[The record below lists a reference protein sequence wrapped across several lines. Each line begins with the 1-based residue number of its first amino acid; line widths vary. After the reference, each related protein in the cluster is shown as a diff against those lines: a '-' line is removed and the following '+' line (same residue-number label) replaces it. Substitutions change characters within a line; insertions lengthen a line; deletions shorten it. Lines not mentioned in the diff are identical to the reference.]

1 MKTTGKMKEPESIKR
16 IITRNL
22 LLVTSIL
29 TVIIVMVMIAVQ
41 VFYAQKN
48 AYDDA
53 ADRFVQIRHLLD
65 DNRSDRFAVQED
77 LEKKY
82 LRNAH
87 IAAFMIENH
96 PELQG
101 DAEKLRGIAEVLQ
114 LDEICIFD
122 KTGLLYGG
130 THPEYYG
137 MTFDSGEQ
145 MSFFKP
151 MLEDKTL
158 ELCQDMTENTYD
170 GRKMQYAA
178 VWSDSG
184 EFIVEVGKNAEDSA
198 LLMEKYDLSYIFS
211 LIRVTS
217 EAEFYAADSET
228 GEIMGSTVTE
238 DIGKNLADIGL
249 KLSRIQQ
256 EKKGFH
262 AEVNGEKCHCVFQA
276 DGKVLLGRIVPNRVI
291 YSAVVP
297 RTLEF
302 AIVLLLVV
310 MGLIYAIIKYM
321 DRIIIRSIQKIN
333 GKLLYITEGYLDER
347 IELEDNLEFSQLS
360 QYINEMVESL
370 ADKVQQRERFFNIVA
385 QHSNRTLY
393 SFDLDSGRT
402 KLWSEN
408 SGEKDILAHIYSGE
422 YTHEALEE
430 NEYIL
435 KESRNDVKT
444 FFNDIYNG
452 TPSGEMNVHIALED
466 GEKKWFSFMYS
477 VIFDGDRPV
486 TALISIED
494 ITEDHER
501 EIAHRRFI
509 ESNVAEVEQSISYME
524 ADLTADVIE
533 KHTGQELWSKSL
545 AEGKSYSE
553 YTGTYSIG
561 VDEETNIQ
569 LRSMYCIESLLSAY
583 EEGRRNIEHVWKMQ
597 RAEDTIWVQAK
608 TELAEDPYSGHIKA
622 YVIMTDV
629 TQQQEEQQKMKLRA
643 DYDTMTGLLR
653 KEVGEQRIQEY
664 LAGDHRENGIM
675 IILDMDDLKGINDEL
690 GHRMGDEAISGI
702 ARVMR
707 EYFNSDDI
715 LVRAGGDEF
724 VALIKN
730 RQHME
735 NMGDFMTGLLKKLAT
750 ISVGEH
756 NEKTV
761 HCSAGC
767 AAISAGDR
775 SYDDVFK
782 RADVALYHVKR
793 NGKNNYAFYTPE
805 MEQANYEFRSKKLLS
820 MKNIDKFGM
829 VEMQNLLD
837 TIIKFYQLVLSVNV
851 SANTY
856 HIMEEIKEGVFAAV
870 PDFGVLD
877 DFVVMSGSAVHP
889 EDRDMFYNKLSRK
902 ALIEAY
908 ERGEDK
914 VQHTF
919 RFQTKEQM
927 RKVECMVNFYVD
939 ENGDICDFTILRWAD

>member
-1 MKTTGKMKEPESIKR
+1 MTDKKMKEPESIKK
-16 IITRNL
+16 ILTRNL
-22 LLVTSIL
+22 LLITSIVAL
-29 TVIIVMVMIAVQ
+29 IIVIVMTVMQ
-41 VFYAQKN
+41 VFYAQKK

-53 ADRFVQIRHLLD
+53 GDRFVQIRHLMD
-65 DNRSDRFAVQED
+65 DNRSDRVVVEDD
-77 LEKKY
+77 LENKY
-82 LRNAH
+82 LRNAR
-87 IAAFMIENH
+87 IAAFMIQNH

-101 DAEKLRGIAEVLQ
+101 NPEALREIAAVLQ

-122 KTGLLYGG
+122 ETGLLYDG

-145 MSFFKP
+145 MAFFKP
-151 MLEDKTL
+151 MLEDKSL
-158 ELCQDMTENTYD
+158 ELCQDIKQNTYD
-170 GRKMQYAA
+170 DRMMQYAA
-178 VWSDSG
+178 VWSESG
-184 EFIVEVGKNAEDSA
+184 EFIVEVGKSAEDSA
-198 LLMEKYDLSYIFS
+198 MLLEKYDLSYIFS
-211 LIRVTS
+211 LLRVTG

-249 KLSRIQQ
+249 KLGRIQQ

-262 AEVNGEKCHCVFQA
+262 AEVNGEKCYCVFKA
-276 DGKVLLGRIVPNRVI
+276 DGKVLLGRIIPNRVI
-291 YSAVVP
+291 YSDVVP

-302 AIVLLLVV
+302 TVILFLVV
-310 MGLIYAIIKYM
+310 ASLIYAIIKYM
-321 DRIIIRSIQKIN
+321 DKLVIRNMQNIN
-333 GKLLYITEGYLDER
+333 GKLLYITEGYLNER
-347 IELEDNLEFSQLS
+347 IEMEDNLEFSQMS

-370 ADKVQQRERFFNIVA
+370 ADKVQQRENFFNIVT
-385 QHSNRTLY
+385 QHSDRILY
-393 SFDLDSGRT
+393 SFDLDSGTT
-402 KLWSEN
+402 KLWSDTGGAE
-408 SGEKDILAHIYSGE
+408 DILSHIYSGE
-422 YTHEALEE
+422 YTHEALED
-430 NEYIL
+430 NEFIL
-435 KESRNDVKT
+435 RESRNDVKA
-444 FFNDIYNG
+444 FFNNIYNG
-452 TPSGEMNVHIALED
+452 TPSGETNVHISLKD
-466 GEKKWFSFMYS
+466 GEKKWYNFKYS

-501 EIAHRRFI
+501 EIAHRRFT

-524 ADLTADVIE
+524 ADLTADIIE

-545 AEGKSYSE
+545 AAGKPYSE
-553 YTGTYSIG
+553 YTESYSLG
-561 VDEETNIQ
+561 DDEENNAK
-569 LRSMYCIESLLSAY
+569 LRSMYRIEALLSAY
-583 EEGRRNIEHVWKMQ
+583 EDGQRNIEHVWEMQ
-597 RAEDTIWVQAK
+597 RGEDTIWVQAK

-622 YVIMTDV
+622 YVMMADV
-629 TQQQEEQQKMKLRA
+629 TQQQEEQRQMKLRA
-643 DYDTMTGLLR
+643 EYDTMTGLLR
-653 KEVGEQRIQEY
+653 KEVGEHRIKEY
-664 LAGDHRENGIM
+664 LAGDHQENGIM

-690 GHRMGDEAISGI
+690 GHRVGDEAISSI

-707 EYFNSDDI
+707 EYFSSEDI

-724 VALIKN
+724 VALIKDG
-730 RQHME
+730 RHVS
-735 NMGDFMTGLLKKLAT
+735 NMGDFLTGLLKRLAA
-750 ISVGEH
+750 ISVGE
-756 NEKTV
+756 NSEKNV

-767 AAISAGDR
+767 AAVSASDS

-805 MEQANYEFRSKKLLS
+805 MEQENYEFRSKKLLS
-820 MKNIDKFGM
+820 MESVNKFGM
-829 VEMQNLLD
+829 VEMQHLLD

-877 DFVVMSGSAVHP
+877 DFVVMSGSAIHP
-889 EDRDMFYNKLSRK
+889 EDRELFYSKLSRK

-919 RFQTKEQM
+919 RFQTKEQL

-939 ENGDICDFTILRWAD
+939 DNGDICDFTILRWAD